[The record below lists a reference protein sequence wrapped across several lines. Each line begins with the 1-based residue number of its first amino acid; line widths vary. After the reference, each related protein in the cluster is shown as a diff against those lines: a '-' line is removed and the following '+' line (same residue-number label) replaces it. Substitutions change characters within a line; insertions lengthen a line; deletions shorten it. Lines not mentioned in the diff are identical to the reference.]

1 MGVAEIGSISRP
13 ESWLLPCL
21 LGFGFGG
28 DRHGVFL
35 AFRLDLPEASCREI
49 PIVGVQVQLVALR
62 NEILLI
68 AYL

>member
-49 PIVGVQVQLVALR
+49 PIVGVQDFKCNWSLS
-62 NEILLI
+62 EMKFC
-68 AYL
+68 